1 MDRNTKY
8 NKAFSAFFV
17 IILSILAILLVRPE
31 LHTDLFSNVDD
42 DLVLPTL
49 NENTYAD
56 IFNQSCNYNKNE
68 AEIVINNSSFKNR
81 AELRLLDN
89 TYIQFSYTS
98 FKCFSKIKYANEIDG
113 VLYYYLQPI
122 PKITILFLILFIVFI
137 ISYLNNKF
145 TFKIAEQKEYVFN
158 LSKLKKLLVGF
169 SLIIFCITS
178 FMFFY
183 NKLPQIYSSFTAL
196 KSKYLTISKP
206 TQIYTD
212 QLTIPIFDQW

>member
-145 TFKIAEQKEYVFN
+145 TFKIAEQKNMF
-158 LSKLKKLLVGF
+158 
-169 SLIIFCITS
+169 LI
-178 FMFFY
+178 Y
-183 NKLPQIYSSFTAL
+183 QNL
-196 KSKYLTISKP
+196 KSY
-206 TQIYTD
+206 
-212 QLTIPIFDQW
+212 

>member
-1 MDRNTKY
+1 MQ
-8 NKAFSAFFV
+8 FFYYDQNC
-17 IILSILAILLVRPE
+17 
-31 LHTDLFSNVDD
+31 TDLFSNVDD

-122 PKITILFLILFIVFI
+122 PKITILF
-137 ISYLNNKF
+137 
-145 TFKIAEQKEYVFN
+145 
-158 LSKLKKLLVGF
+158 
-169 SLIIFCITS
+169 
-178 FMFFY
+178 
-183 NKLPQIYSSFTAL
+183 
-196 KSKYLTISKP
+196 
-206 TQIYTD
+206 
-212 QLTIPIFDQW
+212 